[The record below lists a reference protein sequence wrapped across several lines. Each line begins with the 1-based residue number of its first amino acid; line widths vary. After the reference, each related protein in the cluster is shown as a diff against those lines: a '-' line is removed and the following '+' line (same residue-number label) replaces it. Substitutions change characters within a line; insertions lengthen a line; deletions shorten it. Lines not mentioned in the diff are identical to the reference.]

1 MRSSLTGRILLTLLV
16 AGAIATARPVAVLAT
31 GAAPNQKLL
40 DLMAEGKAETDL
52 GRYDA
57 AIRALSVIVDAPDAP
72 AALRDEALI
81 RVGVARR
88 GAGDF
93 EGAFKAFERASKASS
108 LDRDTKA
115 LLVQALGGER
125 PGAERWS
132 EIWALVS
139 FSPDRTDPRR
149 PTLAISWPEVTQTS
163 SVIVQ
168 GGTKVYRG
176 KPLTLRQEG
185 DLQDLFRLIAD
196 VSGLNVVVYPGV
208 HGRYTARFDNVPWD
222 QLLDRILALNGYAYR
237 WEDNVLLVA
246 RPEQLPRPRRFSGQR
261 IDLDWGTSGRAPG
274 RDLREGLEELA
285 GRGGATVVVD
295 PALEGDVV
303 LKLNQVRWDHA
314 FDIVVGV
321 NGLDWSRD
329 GGALKVFPRRASAN
343 SR

>member
-1 MRSSLTGRILLTLLV
+1 LALLV
-16 AGAIATARPVAVLAT
+16 AGALAAAARPAAALAT
-31 GAAPNQKLL
+31 GPATNQNLL
-40 DLMAEGKAETDL
+40 DQMAEAKAETDL

-57 AIRALSVIVDAPDAP
+57 AIRALSAIIVAPDAAP
-72 AALRDEALI
+72 ALRDEALI
-81 RVGVARR
+81 RLGVARR

-93 EGAFKAFERASKASS
+93 EGAFKAFERASKAPS
-108 LDRDTKA
+108 LDRDNKA
-115 LLVQALGGER
+115 LLVQALGGAR

-132 EIWALVS
+132 EIWSLVS

-149 PTLAISWPEVTQTS
+149 PTLAISWPEAAQTS
-163 SVIVQ
+163 SDIVQ
-168 GGTKVYRG
+168 GGTKLYRG

-246 RPEQLPRPRRFSGQR
+246 RPQQLPRPRRFSGQR

-274 RDLREGLEELA
+274 RDLKEGLEELA
-285 GRGGATVVVD
+285 ARGGATVVVD
-295 PALEGDVV
+295 PAVEGNVV

-329 GGALKVFPRRASAN
+329 GDTLKVFPRKASAD